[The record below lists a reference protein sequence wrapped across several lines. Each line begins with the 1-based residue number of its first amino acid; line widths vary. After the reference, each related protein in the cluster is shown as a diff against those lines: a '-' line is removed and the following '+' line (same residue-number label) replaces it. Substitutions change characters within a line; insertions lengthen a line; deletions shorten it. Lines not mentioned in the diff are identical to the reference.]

1 MWGLAK
7 SQHTRNWER
16 EKKKHLHTLF
26 IPLSSLRIT
35 TFVAH
40 SNVGQLS
47 RSEATGSMR
56 ERAHE
61 KFIKPFKRG
70 QVMVDI
76 NNGGR
81 AELSSSL
88 RGADLKPS
96 SNSGT
101 APFGPHLSEKA
112 SPVGKCQSAAHSR
125 GGTEGARHET
135 CLWDNGQEMFECVL

>member
-1 MWGLAK
+1 
-7 SQHTRNWER
+7 
-16 EKKKHLHTLF
+16 
-26 IPLSSLRIT
+26 
-35 TFVAH
+35 
-40 SNVGQLS
+40 
-47 RSEATGSMR
+47 MR

-81 AELSSSL
+81 AELSSNL
-88 RGADLKPS
+88 RGADLQPG

-101 APFGPHLSEKA
+101 APFGPHLSGKA
-112 SPVGKCQSAAHSR
+112 SSVGECQSAVHSR
-125 GGTEGARHET
+125 GGTEGARQET